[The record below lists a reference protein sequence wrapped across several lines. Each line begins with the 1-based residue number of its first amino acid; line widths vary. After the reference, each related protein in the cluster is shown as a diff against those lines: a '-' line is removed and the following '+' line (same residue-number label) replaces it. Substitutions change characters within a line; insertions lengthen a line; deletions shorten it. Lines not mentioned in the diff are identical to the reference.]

1 MQRSYWTYDSR
12 GKKFVKNRTDQLT
25 SWSYNPSTK
34 RFVRDTDF
42 SSLPQNIQQQIFEFS
57 NFPVV
62 NKKSKLY
69 RNKIFKHGMKYSR
82 PFRGEDKEFDAEF
95 SRNTCKSFRKL
106 ISNPDFYIPIYAM
119 GLYPLHLENNKIY
132 GTQRQLL
139 SWSRMLKELVHMD
152 PQVKDKLKKRLI
164 NAERNC
170 IRKDIDGSVRIPQ
183 RTKNNQNVMTG
194 SDQRAAK
201 DRRNIIVHFL
211 RGTRSL

>member
-1 MQRSYWTYDSR
+1 
-12 GKKFVKNRTDQLT
+12 
-25 SWSYNPSTK
+25 
-34 RFVRDTDF
+34 
-42 SSLPQNIQQQIFEFS
+42 
-57 NFPVV
+57 
-62 NKKSKLY
+62 
-69 RNKIFKHGMKYSR
+69 
-82 PFRGEDKEFDAEF
+82 
-95 SRNTCKSFRKL
+95 
-106 ISNPDFYIPIYAM
+106 
-119 GLYPLHLENNKIY
+119 
-132 GTQRQLL
+132 
-139 SWSRMLKELVHMD
+139 MLKELVHMD